1 MKPLRM
7 AGSILGVGGLGTV
20 VGYGAN
26 ELVRYLDEQSTPMH
40 SREMTQVDHAENNL
54 RGRREAWGKATVE
67 EIALYEGIRQGLMA
81 GEISGS
87 EVNTLALNGAL
98 PPRVMNMLT
107 DVHDW
112 SSEQPYPF
120 SDKTI
125 AEALQGPEAQ
135 LR

>member
-7 AGSILGVGGLGTV
+7 AGSILGVGALGGAA
-20 VGYGAN
+20 GYGAN
-26 ELVRYLDEQSTPMH
+26 ELVRYLEEQSTPMH
-40 SREMTQVDHAENNL
+40 SREMTQDAHAENNL
-54 RGRREAWGKATVE
+54 RGLRENWNKVTVE
-67 EIALYEGIRQGLMA
+67 EFALYEGIRQGLMA

-87 EVNTLALNGAL
+87 EVNTLALNGDL

-112 SSEQPYPF
+112 SSDRPYPF
-120 SDKTI
+120 GDKAI
-125 AEALQGPEAQ
+125 ADALQGPEAQ